1 MKFFVDNNLPPRLA
15 AALHALSEP
24 EGHSVVHKREKFP
37 ANTPDH
43 EWIEALASEGDW
55 VIVTQDRI
63 GKNDLERKAL
73 RQTGIVTFMLKSA
86 WNNHDFW
93 SKAQNLVKWW
103 PRIIDH
109 AGGVTNGV
117 FLVSWRMSGKG
128 KFETV
133 KV

>member
-1 MKFFVDNNLPPRLA
+1 MKFLIDNNLSPHLA

-24 EGHSVVHKREKFP
+24 QGHVVVHLRDKFP

-43 EWIEALASEGDW
+43 EWIEALASEGNW
-55 VIVTQDRI
+55 VIVTRDRI

-86 WNNHDFW
+86 WNNRDFW
-93 SKAQNLVKWW
+93 SKAWNLVKWW
-103 PRIIDH
+103 PRIVDH

-117 FLVSWRMSGKG
+117 FLVGWRTSGKG

>member
-1 MKFFVDNNLPPRLA
+1 MNFLVDNNLSPHLA

-24 EGHSVVHKREKFP
+24 EGHSVVHLRDKFP
-37 ANTPDH
+37 TNTPDH
-43 EWIEALASEGDW
+43 VWIEALASEGNW
-55 VIVTQDRI
+55 VIITQDRMQ
-63 GKNDLERKAL
+63 KNDLEKKAL
-73 RQTGIVTFMLKSA
+73 RQTGIVTFMLKKT
-86 WNNHDFW
+86 WNNYDFW

-117 FLVSWRMSGKG
+117 FLVGWRMSGKG

>member
-1 MKFFVDNNLPPRLA
+1 M
-15 AALHALSEP
+15 
-24 EGHSVVHKREKFP
+24 
-37 ANTPDH
+37 
-43 EWIEALASEGDW
+43 ASEGDW

-93 SKAQNLVKWW
+93 SKAWSLVKWW

-109 AGGVTNGV
+109 ARGVTNGV
-117 FLVSWRMSGKG
+117 FLVGWRMSGKG